1 MQVFVLEDGIG
12 RVTIDHM
19 KAGDHVRTVLNNR
32 KRQLPE
38 DDIVPPV
45 SSLLTIYPL
54 DCMLKDYCSLGE
66 SVCLQSPSH
75 PGFHRQITGYEMS
88 VGDHRVA

>member
-1 MQVFVLEDGIG
+1 MQVLVLEDGIG

-38 DDIVPPV
+38 DNIVSPV
-45 SSLLTIYPL
+45 SSLCLL
-54 DCMLKDYCSLGE
+54 SLMY
-66 SVCLQSPSH
+66 
-75 PGFHRQITGYEMS
+75 R
-88 VGDHRVA
+88 